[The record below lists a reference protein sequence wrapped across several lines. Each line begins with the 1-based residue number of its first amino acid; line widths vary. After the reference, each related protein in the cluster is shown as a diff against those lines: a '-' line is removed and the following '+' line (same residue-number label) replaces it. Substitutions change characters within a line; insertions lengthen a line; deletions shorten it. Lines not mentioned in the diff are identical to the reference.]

1 MIILYR
7 SPLVSHDGGDR
18 NLSVPPSTGPCVPSS
33 VGLSVPPSTGPS
45 VPLSAGLSVPHSAG
59 SSVPLSAGPSVL
71 VSADLSV
78 PPIAGSSVAPSAVPL
93 SAGPSMPS
101 GSCPFVPAHAVSSRE
116 SSTDIPGLT
125 DSEYGTTI
133 CEFHVPEAK
142 PANFS
147 GSAVADVPR
156 IVLGMFN

>member
-1 MIILYR
+1 M
-7 SPLVSHDGGDR
+7 P
-18 NLSVPPSTGPCVPSS
+18 LSV
-33 VGLSVPPSTGPS
+33 GPS
-45 VPLSAGLSVPHSAG
+45 VAPSAGPT
-59 SSVPLSAGPSVL
+59 VPLSAGPSIL
-71 VSADLSV
+71 
-78 PPIAGSSVAPSAVPL
+78 
-93 SAGPSMPS
+93 S

-133 CEFHVPEAK
+133 CKFHVPEAK

-156 IVLGMFN
+156 IVLNTYIKYNKI

>member
-1 MIILYR
+1 MTMIILYR
-7 SPLVSHDGGDR
+7 YPLASHDGGDR
-18 NLSVPPSTGPCVPSS
+18 NQSVF
-33 VGLSVPPSTGPS
+33 PSTGPS
-45 VPLSAGLSVPHSAG
+45 VPLSADLSVPHR
-59 SSVPLSAGPSVL
+59 
-71 VSADLSV
+71 
-78 PPIAGSSVAPSAVPL
+78 AGSSVAP

-125 DSEYGTTI
+125 DSESGTTI
-133 CEFHVPEAK
+133 CKFHVTEAK

-156 IVLGMFN
+156 IVLKNSEGMFN

>member
-1 MIILYR
+1 M
-7 SPLVSHDGGDR
+7 
-18 NLSVPPSTGPCVPSS
+18 PSS
-33 VGLSVPPSTGPS
+33 ACFLCPPSTGPS
-45 VPLSAGLSVPHSAG
+45 VPLSADLSVPHSSG
-59 SSVPLSAGPSVL
+59 LSVPPSVGPSVL

-78 PPIAGSSVAPSAVPL
+78 PPSAGSSVAPSAGPSVPL

-133 CEFHVPEAK
+133 CKFHVPEAK

-147 GSAVADVPR
+147 GSAVTDVPR
-156 IVLGMFN
+156 IVLNNSEGMFN